1 MEAPEEGKRGGKR
14 GVDGGG
20 HGWDDKAAEKQMQ
33 EVGEQEK
40 ETENEVEK
48 MEEEKKE
55 GAEELEEMGG
65 NRRK

>member
-1 MEAPEEGKRGGKR
+1 
-14 GVDGGG
+14 
-20 HGWDDKAAEKQMQ
+20 MQ

-40 ETENEVEK
+40 ETENGVEK

-65 NRRK
+65 KRSK